1 MVRQIQSIGILGMVF
16 AIAGGIVWYFQQ
28 RLLALLLWSVAG
40 IIILKLNRQRKNTR
54 SKNKY
59 R

>member
-1 MVRQIQSIGILGMVF
+1 MVRKIQSIGILGMIF
-16 AIAGGIVWYFQQ
+16 AIAGGIVWFLQQ
-28 RLLALLLWSVAG
+28 RLLAFLLWGVVV
-40 IIILKLNRQRKNTR
+40 IIILKLNRQRKTR